1 MLSVIKYINGIELSN
16 FQVRKVSNMFEI
28 AHIKGQVTL
37 LLKLFK
43 IAAAFKFHFLLSTI
57 NDA

>member
-37 LLKLFK
+37 LLKLLKLGGHHYF
-43 IAAAFKFHFLLSTI
+43 IYCCQQ
-57 NDA
+57 

>member
-37 LLKLFK
+37 LLKLF
-43 IAAAFKFHFLLSTI
+43 
-57 NDA
+57 